1 FFICVTTL
9 GQAGFTQSFRRIPE
23 AISTLVPIFG
33 AITFAVLMYIVFGH
47 KHHIYHW
54 LDSEAVAADPI
65 LNGKKGFLN
74 PTFFVIWTTLTI
86 ALW

>member
-1 FFICVTTL
+1 
-9 GQAGFTQSFRRIPE
+9 
-23 AISTLVPIFG
+23 
-33 AITFAVLMYIVFGH
+33 TFAVLMYIVFGH

-86 ALW
+86 ALWSFLGWRVRQYSREADEAPMSIEQGANYIWRGT